1 MIPKLTRSTLEK
13 REKKLHGGFF
23 RRKAEQAQAVLDA
36 AIPDEAAENWRKGK
50 LITAMTG
57 AFSGTMTAAVTAG
70 ASGGGGGTPDAT
82 EVVKN
87 TTNFLL
93 NLLMG
98 VGICFIAFGVLSLAI
113 SMQSH
118 DDSQKSKA
126 IMAIVGGAIAV
137 SVRFVIE
144 AVTGD
149 DIDNLIN
156 FDRSGS

>member
-23 RRKAEQAQAVLDA
+23 HRKAEQAQAVLDA

-50 LITAMTG
+50 LITAMSGVFTG
-57 AFSGTMTAAVTAG
+57 AMTAATTAS
-70 ASGGGGGTPDAT
+70 ATPSNAPDAT
-82 EVVKN
+82 AVVKN

-137 SVRFVIE
+137 SVKFVIE
-144 AVTGD
+144 VVTGD
-149 DIDNLIN
+149 DIENLIN
-156 FDRSGS
+156 FGG